1 MQCSDDYLQ
10 SNMPKCTAKKLQIY
24 TKYYVHFLYRGA
36 CLAASTGDITCMAF
50 LYDYCDTY
58 IAQVWGFPQNAD
70 IVQNC
75 QWKCSMGQ
83 INKGHGVSVM
93 WVICFNMDGKKKECH
108 LQALSNKVINESAST
123 QGKQLVLHH
132 GLATFTASLMVLL
145 KLF

>member
-1 MQCSDDYLQ
+1 
-10 SNMPKCTAKKLQIY
+10 MPKCTVKKLKIY

-93 WVICFNMDGKKKECH
+93 WVICLNMDGSKRRMSLAGTFK
-108 LQALSNKVINESAST
+108 QSN
-123 QGKQLVLHH
+123 
-132 GLATFTASLMVLL
+132 
-145 KLF
+145 